1 MIICKYAHFIFI
13 GAVAFFVDSSVYFV
27 SGLLFVILTGQH
39 LDFMQKLSGFSAGV
53 LTTYL
58 YNSRYTFSVRYDWKR
73 FRLYV
78 GSQLFGMAVNLIV
91 FLALRQVVSV
101 IMSLCGATLI
111 AAIVNFFGAKRSLVR
126 K

>member
-13 GAVAFFVDSSVYFV
+13 GAVAFLVDSSVYFV

-39 LDFMQKLSGFSAGV
+39 LDILQKLSGFSAGV

-78 GSQLFGMAVNLIV
+78 ASQLFGMAVNLIV

-101 IMSLCGATLI
+101 MMSLCGATLI

>member
-1 MIICKYAHFIFI
+1 MIIDKYAHFIFI

-39 LDFMQKLSGFSAGV
+39 LDILQKLSGFSAGV